1 MYVPQVTV
9 ITQLHIAKSQLF
21 NGYDNFEDT
30 VCSCTFIVISC
41 DLSSVNYC
49 EDRTNYCELF
59 NVNYCENRTNYCE
72 L

>member
-41 DLSSVNYC
+41 DLSTVNYC
-49 EDRTNYCELF
+49 EDRTNYCEL
-59 NVNYCENRTNYCE
+59 
-72 L
+72 